1 MPVTLQSL
9 DIAVLVIPRNV
20 LREAVRIRA
29 DTCCLAIGSVQ
40 HPVKTVI
47 SEFVTTDCTF
57 VPGLPGH
64 AADAAVVL
72 RSTHTRVVVQVL
84 REACAADSRQPA
96 TQVVGISQ
104 LVGARTVILLGQQ
117 TTEVVI
123 SRIVQSNRSA
133 AKTMPHFAYSVRMV
147 VGIGIYFRARGLSA
161 GSMCMCHTRRLVGES
176 INRTCDVVA
185 TEQVV
190 LHKHGRTGRRI
201 PPCRVSRPR
210 LSYK

>member
-1 MPVTLQSL
+1 M
-9 DIAVLVIPRNV
+9 
-20 LREAVRIRA
+20 
-29 DTCCLAIGSVQ
+29 
-40 HPVKTVI
+40 
-47 SEFVTTDCTF
+47 
-57 VPGLPGH
+57 
-64 AADAAVVL
+64 
-72 RSTHTRVVVQVL
+72 
-84 REACAADSRQPA
+84 
-96 TQVVGISQ
+96 
-104 LVGARTVILLGQQ
+104 ILLGQQ

-133 AKTMPHFAYSVRMV
+133 AKTMLHFVYSVRMV